1 MTLPTFENLLV
12 TVDGQVATIAINR
25 PKRANALHLPLWFEL
40 KAAFEWLDA
49 TPSVRVGIV
58 AGEGNHF
65 CAGIDLGLF
74 MGLQEEIQ
82 DPCHGRMADKVRGF
96 ILKLQDC
103 LTAIERCRKPVIAA
117 IHGSCIGGALDL
129 IAACDLR
136 YCSADAKFSLKEL
149 DLGLV
154 ADVGVLQRLPHIIG
168 DGRTRELAFTARDFY
183 GPEALQMGL
192 VSQCLPDKDA
202 MLAVVQEVAQ
212 SIAQKSPLTVRGL
225 KENLNFSRDHSV
237 EDGLKYI
244 ASWNAAMLLSEDLMN
259 AAMAMMTK
267 DTATF
272 RD

>member
-1 MTLPTFENLLV
+1 MTTPIFEFLNV
-12 TVDGQVATIAINR
+12 TLQGQVATIAINR
-25 PKRANALHLPLWFEL
+25 PKRANALHLELWFEL
-40 KAAFEWLDA
+40 KRAFEWLDA
-49 TPSVRVGIV
+49 EPTARVGVIQ
-58 AGEGNHF
+58 GEGNHF

-74 MGLQEEIQ
+74 MGLQEQIQ
-82 DPCHGRMADKVRGF
+82 DPCHGRMAEKVHGF

-103 LTAIERCRKPVIAA
+103 LTAIERCQKPVIAA

-136 YCSADAKFSLKEL
+136 YCSADARFSLKEL

-168 DGRTRELAFTARDFY
+168 DGRTRELAFTAREFF

-192 VSQCLPDKDA
+192 VAQCLPDKDA
-202 MLAVVQEVAQ
+202 MLAVVQGVAAA
-212 SIAQKSPLTVRGL
+212 IALKSPLTCRGL

-237 EDGLKYI
+237 ADGLKYV
-244 ASWNAAMLLSEDLMN
+244 ASWNAAMLLSEDLMT